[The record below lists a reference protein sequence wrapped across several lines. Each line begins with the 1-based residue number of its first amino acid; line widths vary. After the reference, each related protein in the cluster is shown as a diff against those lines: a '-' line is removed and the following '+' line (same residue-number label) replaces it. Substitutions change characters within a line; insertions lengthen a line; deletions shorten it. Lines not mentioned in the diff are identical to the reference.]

1 MILDIILWIAVSI
14 LCIHRLNA
22 DHDINDDWYTIVK
35 WKRVLILPFAPLL
48 YIALAGWEA
57 FEK

>member
-1 MILDIILWIAVSI
+1 MIDLTLWITVSI
-14 LCIHRLNA
+14 LCVYRLNA
-22 DHDINDDWYTIVK
+22 DHGIKDEWYSYPK